1 MYGCTEA
8 FLADM
13 KWILHNCIIYNG
25 GRLLYLY
32 HHSPKLQ
39 VYWENIDTLT
49 LFRKSQINGDRESH
63 CQDL

>member
-32 HHSPKLQ
+32 ELSVELR
-39 VYWENIDTLT
+39 VYQTNINNLT
-49 LFRKSQINGDRESH
+49 SFQAITN
-63 CQDL
+63 

>member
-25 GRLLYLY
+25 GRLLHLY
-32 HHSPKLQ
+32 QHPPELQ
-39 VYWENIDTLT
+39 DYWANINIYIYNNYILID
-49 LFRKSQINGDRESH
+49 SVQEIIN
-63 CQDL
+63 

>member
-32 HHSPKLQ
+32 QHPKEL
-39 VYWENIDTLT
+39 
-49 LFRKSQINGDRESH
+49 
-63 CQDL
+63 

>member
-25 GRLLYLY
+25 G
-32 HHSPKLQ
+32 KLITYTKNHPIQ
-39 VYWENIDTLT
+39 
-49 LFRKSQINGDRESH
+49 QI
-63 CQDL
+63 